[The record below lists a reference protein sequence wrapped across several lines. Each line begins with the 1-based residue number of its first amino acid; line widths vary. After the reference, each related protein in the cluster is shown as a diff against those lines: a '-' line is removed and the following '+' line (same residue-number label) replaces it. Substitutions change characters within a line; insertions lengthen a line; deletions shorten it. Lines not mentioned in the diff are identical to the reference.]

1 MLTIAIKREKK
12 EQPRKELGE
21 SFPRA
26 VIAPVNLLGNSRKSP
41 V

>member
-1 MLTIAIKREKK
+1 MIAIKREKK

-21 SFPRA
+21 AFQEA
-26 VIAPVNLLGNSRKSP
+26 VIAPANLLGNSRKSP